1 MQPKS
6 DKYIRNN
13 TPDSENKTHQVKHD
27 VPHKPV
33 SISSPH
39 SCFNRLVCSFLYTN
53 IMEFFFLPSG
63 ITRNGGAMTSM
74 SYVSRCACQ
83 RHLPAVMLTMTP
95 MCGHAITH
103 GTGLHTCESLHLLL
117 HQVVVKHSVLQL
129 LMSGLRFLVETAVS
143 WVPLAFSS
151 IRKNWSEKKYVWFFY
166 IVRIIL

>member
-129 LMSGLRFLVETAVS
+129 LMSGLHFLVETAVS
-143 WVPLAFSS
+143 
-151 IRKNWSEKKYVWFFY
+151 
-166 IVRIIL
+166 